1 MAIVDVRN
9 KKRGITYVY
18 ESHSYWDKELKQPC
32 STRKLLGKRDP
43 LTGEIVPTGPRG
55 RRKSQT
61 GQASAGGDV
70 AAVAKARCKECLEQL
85 KIREGE
91 IAALRLEVERLK
103 GLLYRISVLA
113 GEGDGKA

>member
-18 ESHSYWDKELKQPC
+18 ESHSYWDKELKQPR

-55 RRKSQT
+55 RRKGQT
-61 GQASAGGDV
+61 TAGRDV
-70 AAVAKARCKECLEQL
+70 DVGAKARYKECQAQL
-85 KIREGE
+85 KSREGE

-103 GLLYRISVLA
+103 GLLHRISALA

>member
-18 ESHSYWDKELKQPC
+18 ESHSYWDKELKQPR

-43 LTGEIVPTGPRG
+43 LTGEIVPTGPWG
-55 RRKSQT
+55 RRKGQT
-61 GQASAGGDV
+61 TAGRDV
-70 AAVAKARCKECLEQL
+70 DVDAKARYKECQAQL
-85 KIREGE
+85 KSREGE

-103 GLLYRISVLA
+103 GLLHRISALA